1 MFINI
6 QLFAGGAGTTLTIYA
21 KNGLGDALYSGT
33 TATDYE
39 VTSNGVIPSKS
50 SSVVWTYSDDEI
62 FIGLSTSP
70 NQSSNPTYAIGD
82 TISNGEYTL
91 YVVSEVSAVTY
102 EKITLNNNKVQVDSA
117 IRDGNGKKIDTNYAL
132 KSEVPSTTS
141 SVTQNSTAALTSG
154 GAYTA
159 FAGKQDALPTTTTAG
174 QVLKS
179 TSTAGTLEWGAAGG
193 GGSSTD
199 VQINATSIVENGVAN
214 IVTGTAYD
222 ASTNKI
228 ATISD
233 ISNNVKLK
241 SLHTFNFII
250 NPDFYLNTSGQ
261 TSFET
266 YGTEIP
272 FIDQWKM
279 GISNPE
285 TAVGTVSYTHN
296 GTNIFNLCKNGYIKQ
311 EIGDDDF
318 RTIKQKYGEAAN
330 HKITV
335 TACVSG
341 TVAEGV
347 YLNLVYKT
355 TSFPNGMNKKVS
367 LAGNTDNA
375 VYSVSY
381 SVAANCTGF
390 FVRIIN
396 TGNTATSVQINW
408 VKLEEATEYT
418 DYRPP
423 VYAFE
428 RERVT
433 FTGS

>member
-1 MFINI
+1 MS
-6 QLFAGGAGTTLTIYA
+6 L
-21 KNGLGDALYSGT
+21 
-33 TATDYE
+33 
-39 VTSNGVIPSKS
+39 SN
-50 SSVVWTYSDDEI
+50 
-62 FIGLSTSP
+62 
-70 NQSSNPTYAIGD
+70 NPTPQ
-82 TISNGEYTL
+82 E
-91 YVVSEVSAVTY
+91 VV
-102 EKITLNNNKVQVDSA
+102 
-117 IRDGNGKKIDTNYAL
+117 
-132 KSEVPSTTS
+132 KSVKSLE
-141 SVTQNSTAALTSG
+141 
-154 GAYTA
+154 TA
-159 FAGKQDALPTTTTAG
+159 FAGKQDTLPTTTTAG

-179 TSTAGTLEWGAAGG
+179 TSTAGEVEWGTAGG

-241 SLHTFNFII
+241 SLHTFNYII

-285 TAVGTVSYTHN
+285 TAVGTVSYTHD
-296 GTNIFNLCKNGYIKQ
+296 GTNTFNLCKNGYIKQ
-311 EIGDDDF
+311 EISDDDF

-330 HKITV
+330 HKITLSV
-335 TACVSG
+335 CVSG
-341 TVAEGV
+341 AVAEGV

-355 TSFPNGMNKKVS
+355 TSFPNGLNKKVS
-367 LAGNTDNA
+367 LAGNTDNT
-375 VYSVSY
+375 VYSINY
-381 SVAANCTGF
+381 SVAASCTGVF
-390 FVRIIN
+390 ARIIN
-396 TGNTATSVQINW
+396 TGDTATSVQINW